1 MDVAERR
8 WRDLGIE
15 VAFTLSFPKSN
26 TCAALKRLR
35 EVCAHSVYYVLEIT
49 PFFSKYPTEK
59 GKEGAVLHSQYL
71 IWSHLTV
78 KPSCYKKMGE
88 V

>member
-8 WRDLGIE
+8 WRDLGME

-49 PFFSKYPTEK
+49 PFFSK
-59 GKEGAVLHSQYL
+59 
-71 IWSHLTV
+71 
-78 KPSCYKKMGE
+78 
-88 V
+88 